1 MLEHSRQTK
10 ATRRKGEIH
19 LSKDFSVG
27 RGRQGEKLGICVDSV
42 NLLLS
47 VLSSLSSQ
55 PHRRQRDT
63 GLCGWVGGA
72 PLLTC
77 GHSMQRGGVGCS
89 RCCPRSSRSA
99 LSTCCQEEDG
109 HFKGTAQTEARQTTK
124 PEASTDC
131 SCRQQAHSTWSG
143 LLSTE
148 PSVKTRASRQGP
160 APHLLAYLGCIT
172 YSVGNLGLRVLPT
185 NRGATQEQHKTKPP
199 HQTWVLST
207 ALFW

>member
-109 HFKGTAQTEARQTTK
+109 HFKGTAQTEAANGKADHQTG
-124 PEASTDC
+124 SFH
-131 SCRQQAHSTWSG
+131 R
-143 LLSTE
+143 LLVQTAGTQHVEWSTE
-148 PSVKTRASRQGP
+148 
-160 APHLLAYLGCIT
+160 H
-172 YSVGNLGLRVLPT
+172 
-185 NRGATQEQHKTKPP
+185 GA
-199 HQTWVLST
+199 
-207 ALFW
+207 